1 MECGRKEERPLEE
14 DAEQERR
21 GWRSMAKA
29 ADVAAAM
36 RLQEAM
42 ACVCVGGGTL
52 KKEDGPGRSTAA
64 CNSQVSTTRSAFW
77 GSSTLCSELCVT

>member
-42 ACVCVGGGTL
+42 ACVCVWGNP
-52 KKEDGPGRSTAA
+52 KKGR
-64 CNSQVSTTRSAFW
+64 RSWKKHCSMQF
-77 GSSTLCSELCVT
+77 SSLHNEKCVLGLLHVVQ